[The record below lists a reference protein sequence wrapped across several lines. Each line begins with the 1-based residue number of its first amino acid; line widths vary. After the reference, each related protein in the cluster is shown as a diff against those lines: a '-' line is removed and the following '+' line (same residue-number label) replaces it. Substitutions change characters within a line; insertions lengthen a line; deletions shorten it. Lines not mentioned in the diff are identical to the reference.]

1 MKTAPHLLVC
11 ISAHGYGH
19 VAQVAPILNL
29 LRAKLPHLRISL
41 RTIVSVSHLSNRIAG
56 EFQYIEQASDF
67 GMCMASAME
76 VKVEESFKAYADFHA
91 DWNVKVAQEAEALK
105 LLAPDL
111 VLSDV
116 AYLPLAASARLGIP
130 SIAMCSLNWADIFRH
145 YCSAFPGAEAIHQ
158 QIKQAYAGADAFL
171 RLTPGM
177 PMSWL
182 KNLLLMGP
190 VAGIGMNRR
199 QQINELLNLK
209 NKEKL
214 VLVSMGGISTRL
226 PIDNWPQM
234 PGIRWLVQN
243 DWQVKRQDVSAIES
257 LAMDFT
263 DVLASCDAILSKS
276 GYGAFAEAA
285 CNGIPM
291 IYVERHDWP
300 EQGDL
305 VAWLQQDGRCLKLD
319 MQQIQ
324 TGDFA
329 SELQKFLALSKPV
342 PVAPSG
348 IKQVTEFLLKR
359 LA

>member
-41 RTIVSVSHLSNRIAG
+41 RTTVPVSHLRNRIAG

-76 VKVEESFKAYADFHA
+76 VKVEESFKAYSEFHA
-91 DWNVKVAQEAEALK
+91 DWNVRITQEAEALA

-145 YCSAFPGAEAIHQ
+145 YCSTFPGAELIQQ
-158 QIKQAYAGADAFL
+158 QIEQAYAGADAFL

-182 KNLLLMGP
+182 NNLLPMGP
-190 VAGIGMNRR
+190 VAGVGMNRR

-209 NKEKL
+209 IKEKL
-214 VLVSMGGISTRL
+214 VLVSMGGIATRL
-226 PIDNWPQM
+226 PMDNWPQM
-234 PGIRWLVQN
+234 PGIRWLVQA
-243 DWQVKRQDVSAIES
+243 DWQVRRPDISTIES

-263 DVLASCDAILSKS
+263 DVLASCDAILSKP
-276 GYGAFAEAA
+276 GYGVFAEAA

-291 IYVERHDWP
+291 IYVERDGWP

-305 VAWLQQDGRCLKLD
+305 VAWLQQHGHCLKLD

-329 SELQKFLALSKPV
+329 SELQKFLALPKPV

-348 IKQVTEFLLKR
+348 IEQVTEFLLKR

>member
-19 VAQVAPILNL
+19 VAQVAPVLNL
-29 LRAKLPHLRISL
+29 LRARLPHLRLSL
-41 RTIVSVSHLSNRIAG
+41 QTTVPVSHLRNRIAG
-56 EFQYIEQASDF
+56 EFKYIEQASDF

-76 VKVEESFKAYADFHA
+76 VEVEESFTAYADFHA
-91 DWNVKVAQEAEALK
+91 EWDARVAKEAEALA

-145 YCSAFPGAEAIHQ
+145 YCSAFPGAEVIHQ

-182 KNLLLMGP
+182 NNLLSMGP
-190 VAGIGMNRR
+190 VAGVGMNRR

-214 VLVSMGGISTRL
+214 VLVSMGGIATRL
-226 PIDNWPQM
+226 PMDNWPQM
-234 PGIRWLVQN
+234 PRIRWLVQA
-243 DWQVKRQDVSAIES
+243 DWQVKRQDVSTLES

-263 DVLASCDAILSKS
+263 DVLASSDALLSKP

-291 IYVERHDWP
+291 IYVERDGWP

-305 VAWLQQDGRCLKLD
+305 VAWLEQHGRCLKLD
-319 MQQIQ
+319 MQQMQ

-329 SELQKFLALSKPV
+329 LELQYFLALPKPV
-342 PVAPSG
+342 PVAASG
-348 IKQVTEFLLKR
+348 IEQVTEFLLRR

>member
-29 LRAKLPHLRISL
+29 LRAKLPYLRISL
-41 RTIVSVSHLSNRIAG
+41 RTTAPVCHLRSRIAG

-67 GMCMASAME
+67 GMCMASAMQ
-76 VKVEESFKAYADFHA
+76 VKVEESFEAYSEFHA
-91 DWNVKVAQEAEALK
+91 DWDARIAQESEALA

-116 AYLPLAASARLGIP
+116 AYLPLAASVRLGIP

-145 YCSAFPGAEAIHQ
+145 YCSAFPGAEAIQQ
-158 QIKQAYAGADAFL
+158 QIEQAYAGAHAFL

-177 PMSWL
+177 PMTWL
-182 KNLLLMGP
+182 DNVVPVGP
-190 VAGIGMNRR
+190 VARLGMNRR
-199 QQINELLNLK
+199 QQVNELLNLK

-214 VLVSMGGISTRL
+214 VLVSMGGIAMRL
-226 PIDNWPQM
+226 PMDNWPQM
-234 PGIRWLVQN
+234 PGIRWLVQA
-243 DWQVKRQDVSAIES
+243 DWRVERQDVSTIES
-257 LAMDFT
+257 LKMDFT
-263 DVLASCDAILSKS
+263 DVLASCDALLSKP

-291 IYVERHDWP
+291 IYVERDGWP

-305 VAWLQQDGRCLKLD
+305 VAWLQQHGHCLKLD
-319 MQQIQ
+319 MQQMQ
-324 TGDFA
+324 VGDFA
-329 SELQKFLALSKPV
+329 SELQNFLALPKPV
-342 PVAPSG
+342 PVVPSG
-348 IKQVTEFLLKR
+348 IEPVTEFLLKR